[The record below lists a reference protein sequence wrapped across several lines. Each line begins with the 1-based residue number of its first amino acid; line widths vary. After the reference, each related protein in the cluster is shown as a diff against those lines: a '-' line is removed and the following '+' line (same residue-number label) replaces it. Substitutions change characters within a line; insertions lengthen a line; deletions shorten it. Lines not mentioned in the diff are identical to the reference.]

1 MSLFKTVYVK
11 LPSGIQE
18 YILARMIKSGRVFQA
33 PVFKMLMHSLQ
44 FFGGDLDELRRA
56 FTAPANRDQSLTQI
70 CRKLGAELRD
80 RAVAMESRGE
90 MAEARVLYHRA
101 AIYYLL
107 GDWYTH
113 DPAEIEKNYSLMLPC
128 YDKFRQLCDPAIE
141 KVTLP
146 FEPGSLYA
154 HYRVPSNGGG
164 RFPALLIVQ
173 GNDEVKEFNDRFETM
188 ALEHGLA
195 TLTLDP
201 PGWGES
207 GLTGNRFDSAETY
220 GKAVTLA
227 VDFLQSRK
235 EIIPDAIGVFG
246 VSLGGML
253 APFAAGL
260 EPRLAAV
267 AGMGGPMIDLK
278 RLWRNVPAVQ
288 AARAY
293 LYTGT
298 KTNKTFAAWT
308 DRIDF
313 KGAVGK
319 VQCPVLIV
327 HGEKDELVDPANA
340 HEIVRRVKGKK
351 ELKFVPGGDHMCTQT
366 LENATGPYIF
376 AWLARE
382 LAHGQRSPERES

>member
-11 LPSGIQE
+11 LPTAVQD
-18 YILARMIKSGRVFQA
+18 YILSRMIKRGRVFRA

-44 FFGGDLDELRRA
+44 FFGGDLDELRHA

-80 RAVAMESRGE
+80 RAVAMEGRGE
-90 MAEARVLYHRA
+90 MAGARALYHRA

-113 DPAEIEKNYSLMLPC
+113 DPVEIAKDYSLMLPC
-128 YDKFRQLCDPAIE
+128 YDKFRRLSNPPVE

-146 FEPGSLYA
+146 FAIGSLFA
-154 HYRVPSNGGG
+154 HYRVPPGEGS
-164 RFPALLIVQ
+164 FPAILIVQ

-188 ALEHGLA
+188 ALERGLA

-220 GKAVTLA
+220 GKAIKLA
-227 VDFLQSRK
+227 VDFLQSRR
-235 EIIPDAIGVFG
+235 EIVPDAIGVFG

-267 AGMGGPMIDLK
+267 AGMGGPIIGIK

-298 KTNKTFAAWT
+298 GTKKAFDAWT
-308 DRIDF
+308 DRMDF
-313 KGAVGK
+313 KGIVGK
-319 VQCPVLIV
+319 VRCPVVIV

-340 HEIVRRVKGKK
+340 HEIVRLAQGKT
-351 ELKFVPGGDHMCTQT
+351 ELKLVPGGDHMCTQT
-366 LENATGPYIF
+366 LENETGPYIF
-376 AWLARE
+376 AWLACE
-382 LAHGQRSPERES
+382 LSPGRRLPEKGQ